1 MQALSRLDR
10 RLGDALRRAAG
21 AVPGGI
27 AAAAIVAGVM
37 SPAFRLAV
45 AAMFLR
51 RRTRGT
57 GVRCLA
63 AGVAAGMAARLL
75 RDRLGR
81 PRPGG
86 RAEGGFPSRHAAAAT
101 AIATAARPGA
111 PRVARVLAGAAAVG
125 LAARVVA
132 AEHDPAD
139 IAAGAALGLAGAR
152 AVGIVAGAA
161 TRCERRAGAS

>member
-1 MQALSRLDR
+1 MQGLSRLDR
-10 RLGDALRRAAG
+10 RLGDALRRVAA
-21 AVPGGI
+21 AVPGGL

-45 AAMFLR
+45 AAMILR

-63 AGVAAGMAARLL
+63 AGVAAGVAARLL

-101 AIATAARPGA
+101 AIATAASPGA
-111 PRVARVLAGAAAVG
+111 PRVARVLAGAAVVG
-125 LAARVVA
+125 LTARVAA

-139 IAAGAALGLAGAR
+139 IAAGAALGLAGAG

-161 TRCERRAGAS
+161 TRCARRGASS